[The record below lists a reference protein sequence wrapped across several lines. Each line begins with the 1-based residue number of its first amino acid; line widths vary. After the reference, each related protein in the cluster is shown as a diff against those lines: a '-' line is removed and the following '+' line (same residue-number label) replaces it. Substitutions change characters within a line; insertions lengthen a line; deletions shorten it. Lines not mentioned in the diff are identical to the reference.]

1 MCNFVTVILGSFAR
15 VLVAHYLLLSLLIL
29 FLPSSLLL
37 LGTPFSENSQPR
49 ILLCFLSFVLHL
61 SSIHELNGKWKP
73 LRESIYDKG
82 LRHFFPISSTFIII
96 VNLFTVLWNFRI
108 KKKRKKLLLLT
119 LLLSLLLLLIIE
131 EGN

>member
-15 VLVAHYLLLSLLIL
+15 VLVAHFLLLSLLIL
-29 FLPSSLLL
+29 FLPSSLL

-108 KKKRKKLLLLT
+108 KKKEKKFLLLT

>member
-1 MCNFVTVILGSFAR
+1 MVILGSFAR

-82 LRHFFPISSTFIII
+82 LRHFF
-96 VNLFTVLWNFRI
+96 
-108 KKKRKKLLLLT
+108 LLVQHL
-119 LLLSLLLLLIIE
+119 
-131 EGN
+131 